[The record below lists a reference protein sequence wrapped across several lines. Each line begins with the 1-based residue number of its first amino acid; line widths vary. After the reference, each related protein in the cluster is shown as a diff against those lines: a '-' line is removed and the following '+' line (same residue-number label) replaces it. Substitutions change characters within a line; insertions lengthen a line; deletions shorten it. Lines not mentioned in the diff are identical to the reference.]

1 MSGEEMLK
9 RSTVRIYRHFG
20 KQGVRALT
28 TTVELD
34 TLVSIEYM

>member
-9 RSTVRIYRHFG
+9 RPTVRIYRHFG
-20 KQGVRALT
+20 KQGALALT
-28 TTVELD
+28 TTVELN